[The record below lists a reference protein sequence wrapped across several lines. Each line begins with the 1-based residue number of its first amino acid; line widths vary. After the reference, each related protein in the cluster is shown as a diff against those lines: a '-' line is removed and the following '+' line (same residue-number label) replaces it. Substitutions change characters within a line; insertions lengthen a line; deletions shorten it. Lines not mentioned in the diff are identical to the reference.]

1 MNSKNSQRH
10 NEKAEEVSKV
20 INTDYTDE
28 NVEMF
33 NFYNKDIGDN
43 IHPKH
48 DLLLD
53 CKISSAISIIIKH
66 LKVIPNFSMKSNNT
80 EFILRA
86 CNLIENLGIRKKG
99 DVTKKDV
106 FINVYKQ
113 LFSDISDESL
123 TEILHIIDFL
133 LAHKLIR
140 KIKIYKRVIRFAK
153 LNLLP
158 TFLY

>member
-1 MNSKNSQRH
+1 MNTKSRQ
-10 NEKAEEVSKV
+10 NEKVEELNKV
-20 INTDYTDE
+20 ITPDVCEDA

-33 NFYNKDIGDN
+33 NFYNKDIGDY

-53 CKISSAISIIIKH
+53 CKNSSAISIIIKH
-66 LKVIPNFSMKSNNT
+66 LKVIPNFAMKSNNT
-80 EFILRA
+80 EILRA
-86 CNLIENLGIRKKG
+86 CNLIENLGIQKKG

-113 LFSDISDESL
+113 LFSDITDESL
-123 TEILHIIDFL
+123 SEALHIIDFL

-140 KIKIYKRVIRFAK
+140 KIKIYKRVVRFVK